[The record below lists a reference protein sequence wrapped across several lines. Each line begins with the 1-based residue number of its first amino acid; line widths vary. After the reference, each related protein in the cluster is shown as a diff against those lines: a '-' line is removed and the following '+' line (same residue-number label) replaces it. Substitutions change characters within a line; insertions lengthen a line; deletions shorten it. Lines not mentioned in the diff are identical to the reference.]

1 MTIMDY
7 DPHRK
12 LWGFFV
18 IITNG
23 DMFSYY
29 FGIKKSPAFHR
40 LMIEGRGIRYNRA
53 KNWNWLISFCKT
65 QPLRTSLRTPTVRK
79 TPNPHAC

>member
-40 LMIEGRGIRYNRA
+40 LMIEGRGLETIELKIGIGLFLFVKHNRSA
-53 KNWNWLISFCKT
+53 
-65 QPLRTSLRTPTVRK
+65 Q
-79 TPNPHAC
+79 ACARQQ